1 MSIPRTLL
9 IGVVAAVAI
18 AIPANAF
25 ALDHVTITTSPV
37 SLPVPAKKKKLPL
50 CKKHQKSTKKHPCRK
65 RKRTVAGADVR
76 ENPPVRGWTAQ
87 VFIDEEN
94 DGSWVTELVLKRM
107 VGNATE
113 SHTWSRTLPAGSV
126 TISDDLAGATWTSP
140 WALAPQPQPYWDS
153 ASNFRATGAVSPG
166 TPPSGCSG
174 GAFQM
179 RTGVLELKGI
189 LEPLDNYFHRLTVHA
204 FPATLTA
211 NTGAPITCSSPPPT
225 CFHGTSLF
233 VGDTRAFENG
243 FFLASL
249 SNGAALEEY
258 IKERTAPP
266 FAVFDVLAVSGLPAS
281 DVSLAAGFG
290 TGTISTAGAAPWFT
304 GSFNFTISGTPLQF
318 ANPACGGAQS
328 IFGQGTSSGGIAP
341 HFAATAPGDTWGSPF
356 PGGQTIFTQ
365 TP

>member
-37 SLPVPAKKKKLPL
+37 SLPVAAKKKLPL

-65 RKRTVAGADVR
+65 RKRTVAGVAVR
-76 ENPPVRGWTAQ
+76 ENPRVRGWTAR
-87 VFIDEEN
+87 VFIDEL
-94 DGSWVTELVLKRM
+94 DDSSWQTELVIQRK

-113 SHTWSRTLPAGSV
+113 SHTWSRMLPPGSV
-126 TISDDLAGATWTSP
+126 NISDDLAGATWTNP
-140 WALAPQPQPYWDS
+140 WAVAPQPQPFWDS
-153 ASNFRATGAVSPG
+153 GSNFRATGALSPG

-174 GAFQM
+174 GTFQT

-189 LEPLDNYFHRLTVHA
+189 LEPLDDYFHRLTVHA

-211 NTGAPITCSSPPPT
+211 NTGAPFTCGSPPLT
-225 CFHGTSLF
+225 CFHGTTVF

-258 IKERTAPP
+258 IKQRSAAP
-266 FAVFDVLAVSGLPAS
+266 FDIFDALTVSGLPATDIS
-281 DVSLAAGFG
+281 FASGFG
-290 TGTISTAGAAPWFT
+290 TGTISTDGAAPWFT
-304 GSFNFTISGTPLQF
+304 GSFNFALAGNPLQF
-318 ANPACGGAQS
+318 PNPACGGAQS
-328 IFGQGTSSGGIAP
+328 TFGQGTSSGGIVP
-341 HFAATAPGDTWGSPF
+341 HFAASAPGSLWGSPF
-356 PGGQTIFTQ
+356 SGGPTIFTQ
-365 TP
+365 SP